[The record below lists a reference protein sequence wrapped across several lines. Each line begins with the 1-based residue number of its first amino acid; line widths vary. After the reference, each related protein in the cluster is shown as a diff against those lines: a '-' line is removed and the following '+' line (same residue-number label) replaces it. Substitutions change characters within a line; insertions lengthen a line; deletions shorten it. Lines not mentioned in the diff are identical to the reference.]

1 MWWFI
6 SLDIWWLWIGVWK
19 LIVSVLWIAITRFL
33 VWAAVEITELWQSGI
48 VQWMKKLARD
58 TIWSAPIIPIPTPN
72 GWTSVWIDKAFGL
85 NGKTSAIS
93 DISEQFKKKYSNADN
108 DALQSWLDPEWTAKR
123 ATENASNLKVTS
135 YWDKLVSSTDL
146 GKNWTTKE
154 IEIGEWDNKQ
164 TVTFNSLDVSQKKE
178 VIEKINNIAEKDKRI
193 AFRDSQSIITFNDW
207 EKDVTYEFDNNT
219 NKYKLENG

>member
-1 MWWFI
+1 M
-6 SLDIWWLWIGVWK
+6 
-19 LIVSVLWIAITRFL
+19 
-33 VWAAVEITELWQSGI
+33 TELWKSGLI
-48 VQWMKKLARD
+48 QWMKKLARD
-58 TIWSAPIIPIPTPN
+58 TIWSAPIIPFPKKD
-72 GWTSVWIDKAFGL
+72 GWWTSIWIDKAFGL
-85 NGKTSAIS
+85 NNKSSAIS
-93 DISEQFKKKYSNADN
+93 DISQTFKSEYEKWDN
-108 DALQSWLDPEWTAKR
+108 EALEAWLKPDEAAEKAANLR
-123 ATENASNLKVTS
+123 ASS

-178 VIEKINNIAEKDKRI
+178 VIEKINNIAEDKRL

-207 EKDVTYEFDNNT
+207 EKDVTYKFDDNT